1 MTDDLI
7 GRAEA
12 QTAIQFAARRY
23 TVAHEAHGEG
33 QVVWSDNLINVTD
46 AMNVLRDLPSAQPEQ
61 RWVLC
66 SERLPEDY
74 GEFLV
79 TYKSDGKQI
88 FMDIIEYETSFEYDH
103 EKNRFKGNWLFADD
117 WQAVNSEVIAWMPLP
132 EYYQEKD
139 GEQE

>member
-7 GRAEA
+7 SR
-12 QTAIQFAARRY
+12 QQAIDALRGYLVEKRCPDDG
-23 TVAHEAHGEG
+23 TLTCR
-33 QVVWSDNLINVTD
+33 LIENEVI
-46 AMNVLRDLPSAQPEQ
+46 NKLPSVQPEQ
-61 RWVLC
+61 RWIPV

-79 TYKSDGKQI
+79 TYKSDGEQI
-88 FMDIIEYETSFEYDH
+88 FMDIIEYETSFEYDY
-103 EKNRFKGNWLFADD
+103 EKNRFKGVWIFADD

-132 EYYQEKD
+132 ELYQG